1 MIKIYDTMTRSL
13 RDFVPLEGG
22 KVKMYVCGPTVYN
35 YIHIGNARSTV
46 AFDTIR
52 RYFEYRGYEVNYIS
66 NFTDVDDK
74 IIKAANEAGIS
85 TKELSDKFIAAF
97 MEDTAKLGVK
107 PATKNPRVI
116 NYMDEI
122 IAFVATLVDKGFAY
136 ESQGDVYFRVEKSEN
151 YAKLANK
158 TLSELE
164 IGASGRTDDET
175 ARKENPVDFALWK
188 SAKDGEVSWDSPW
201 GAGRPGWHIECSVM
215 ATEIL
220 GDTIDIHGG
229 GADLEFPHHTNEIA
243 QSEAKTGKTFANY
256 WMHNGFVNVDN
267 EKMSKSLGNFV
278 TVHDM
283 LQTVDGQVIRFFLA
297 TQQYRK
303 PVNFTEKALHD
314 AEINLKYL
322 KNAYQQ
328 PVQETVDSDDFET
341 FKSQFV
347 AAMDDDFNTAN
358 GITVLFDL
366 AKWINSGHYTA
377 VIKEAF
383 ADMLAVFGIVFEEG
397 EQDILDED
405 IEALIAE
412 RQEARA
418 NKDFARADAIRDQLA
433 EQGIKLLDTKD
444 GVRWTRD

>member
-13 RDFVPLEGG
+13 RDFVPLQEG

-116 NYMDEI
+116 NYMDQI
-122 IAFVATLVDKGFAY
+122 IAFVETLVEKGFAY

-158 TLSELE
+158 TLADLE
-164 IGASGRTDDET
+164 IGASGRTDEET

-201 GAGRPGWHIECSVM
+201 GSGRPGWHIECSVM

-243 QSEAKTGKTFANY
+243 QSEAKTGHTFANY

-283 LQTVDGQVIRFFLA
+283 LETVDGQVLRFFLA

-303 PVNFTEKALHD
+303 PVNFTEKAIHD

-328 PVQETVDSDDFET
+328 SVQETVDSDDFDS

-377 VIKEAF
+377 IIKEEF
-383 ADMLAVFGIVFEEG
+383 AAMLAVFGIVFQDQEEV
-397 EQDILDED
+397 LDTA
-405 IEALIAE
+405 IEALIE
-412 RQEARA
+412 KRQEARA

>member
-13 RDFVPLEGG
+13 RDFVPLQEG

-116 NYMDEI
+116 NYMDQI
-122 IAFVATLVDKGFAY
+122 IAFVETLVEKGFAY

-158 TLSELE
+158 TLADLE
-164 IGASGRTDDET
+164 IGASGRTDEET

-201 GAGRPGWHIECSVM
+201 GSGRPGWHIECSVM

-243 QSEAKTGKTFANY
+243 QSEAKTGHTFANY

-283 LQTVDGQVIRFFLA
+283 LETVDGQVLRFFLA

-303 PVNFTEKALHD
+303 PVNFTEKAIHD

-328 PVQETVDSDDFET
+328 PVQETVDSDDFDS

-377 VIKEAF
+377 IIKEEF
-383 ADMLAVFGIVFEEG
+383 AAMLAVFGIVFQDQEEV
-397 EQDILDED
+397 LDTA
-405 IEALIAE
+405 IEALIE
-412 RQEARA
+412 KRQEARA

>member
-13 RDFVPLEGG
+13 RKFVPLTENT
-22 KVKMYVCGPTVYN
+22 VNMYVCGPTVYN
-35 YIHIGNARSTV
+35 YIHIGNARSAV

-52 RYFEYRGYEVNYIS
+52 RYFEYTGYQVNYIS

-74 IIKAANEAGIS
+74 IIKAATQAGVS
-85 TKELSDKFIAAF
+85 PKELSDRFIAAF
-97 MEDTAKLGVK
+97 IEDTKALGVK
-107 PATKNPRVI
+107 PATQNPRV
-116 NYMDEI
+116 MDYIAEI
-122 IAFVATLVDKGFAY
+122 ISFVESLIEKDFAY
-136 ESQGDVYFRVEKSEN
+136 EADGDVYFRVEKSEH

-164 IGASGRTDDET
+164 VGASGRTDVET
-175 ARKENPVDFALWK
+175 ALKENPLDFALWK
-188 SAKDGEVSWDSPW
+188 SAKAGEVSWDSPW
-201 GAGRPGWHIECSVM
+201 GFGRPGWHIECSVM

-256 WMHNGFVNVDN
+256 WMHNGFVTVDN

-283 LQTVDGQVIRFFLA
+283 LQTVDGQVLRFFLA

-303 PVNFTEKALHD
+303 PINFTEKAIHD

-322 KNAYQQ
+322 KNTLQQ
-328 PVQETVDSDDFET
+328 PLTETADEQEL
-341 FKSQFV
+341 KQFV
-347 AAMDDDFNTAN
+347 IAFQDAMDDDFNTAN
-358 GITVLFDL
+358 GITVVFDM
-366 AKWINSGHYTA
+366 AKWINSGSYTEP
-377 VIKEAF
+377 VRSAF
-383 ADMLAVFGIVFEEG
+383 EKMLAVFGIVFEE
-397 EQDILDED
+397 EVLEVD
-405 IEALIAE
+405 IEALIAK

-418 NKDFARADAIRDQLA
+418 NRDFAIADAIRDQLA
-433 EQGIKLLDTKD
+433 AQGIKLLDTKD
-444 GVRWTRD
+444 GVRWLRD

>member
-1 MIKIYDTMTRSL
+1 MTRSL
-13 RDFVPLEGG
+13 RDFVPLQEG

-52 RYFEYRGYEVNYIS
+52 RYFEYRGYTVDYIS

-107 PATKNPRVI
+107 PGTKNPRVI
-116 NYMDEI
+116 NYMDQI
-122 IAFVATLVDKGFAY
+122 IAFVETLVEKGFAY

-158 TLSELE
+158 TLADLE
-164 IGASGRTDDET
+164 IGASGRTDEET

-201 GAGRPGWHIECSVM
+201 GSGRPGWHIECSVM

-243 QSEAKTGKTFANY
+243 QSEAKTGHTFANY

-283 LQTVDGQVIRFFLA
+283 LETVDGQVLRFFLA

-303 PVNFTEKALHD
+303 PVNFTEKAIHD

-328 PVQETVDSDDFET
+328 PVQETVDSDDFDS

-377 VIKEAF
+377 IIKEEF
-383 ADMLAVFGIVFEEG
+383 AAMLAVFGIVFQDQEEV
-397 EQDILDED
+397 LDTA
-405 IEALIAE
+405 IEALIEE

>member
-13 RDFVPLEGG
+13 RKFVPLTENT
-22 KVKMYVCGPTVYN
+22 VNMYVCGPTVYN
-35 YIHIGNARSTV
+35 YIHIGNARSAV

-52 RYFEYRGYEVNYIS
+52 RYFEYTGYQVNYIS

-74 IIKAANEAGIS
+74 IIKTATQAGVS
-85 TKELSDKFIAAF
+85 PKELSDRFIAAF
-97 MEDTAKLGVK
+97 IEDTKALGVK
-107 PATKNPRVI
+107 PATQNPRV
-116 NYMDEI
+116 MDYIAEI
-122 IAFVATLVDKGFAY
+122 ISFVESLIEKDFAY
-136 ESQGDVYFRVEKSEN
+136 EADGDVYFRVEKSEH

-164 IGASGRTDDET
+164 VGASGRTDAET
-175 ARKENPVDFALWK
+175 ALKENPLDFALWK
-188 SAKDGEVSWDSPW
+188 SAKAGEVSWDSPW
-201 GAGRPGWHIECSVM
+201 GFGRPGWHIECSVM

-256 WMHNGFVNVDN
+256 WMHNGFVTVDN

-283 LQTVDGQVIRFFLA
+283 LQTVDGQVLRFFLA

-303 PVNFTEKALHD
+303 PINFTEKAIHD

-322 KNAYQQ
+322 KNTLQQ
-328 PVQETVDSDDFET
+328 PLTETADEQEL
-341 FKSQFV
+341 KQFV
-347 AAMDDDFNTAN
+347 IAFQDAMDDDFNTAN
-358 GITVLFDL
+358 GITVVFDM
-366 AKWINSGHYTA
+366 AKWINSGSYTEP
-377 VIKEAF
+377 VKSAF
-383 ADMLAVFGIVFEEG
+383 EKMLAVFGIIFEE
-397 EQDILDED
+397 EVLEVD
-405 IEALIAE
+405 IEALIAK

-418 NKDFARADAIRDQLA
+418 NRDFATADAIRDQLA
-433 EQGIKLLDTKD
+433 AQGIKLLDTKD
-444 GVRWTRD
+444 GVRWLRD

>member
-13 RDFVPLEGG
+13 RDFVPLTEN
-22 KVKMYVCGPTVYN
+22 VVNMYVCGPTVYN

-52 RYFEYRGYEVNYIS
+52 RYFEYRGYTVNYIS

-85 TKELSDKFIAAF
+85 TKELSDKFITAF
-97 MEDTAKLGVK
+97 MEDTAQLGIK
-107 PATKNPRVI
+107 PATQNPRVI

-122 IAFVATLVDKGFAY
+122 IAFVSTLIDKGFAY
-136 ESQGDVYFRVEKSEN
+136 VAEGDVYFRVAKSKN

-158 TLSELE
+158 TLEDLE
-164 IGASGRTDDET
+164 IGASGRTDAET
-175 ARKENPVDFALWK
+175 DRKENPLDFALWK
-188 SAKDGEVSWDSPW
+188 AAKEGEISWDSPW
-201 GAGRPGWHIECSVM
+201 GPGRPGWHIECSVM

-283 LQTVDGQVIRFFLA
+283 LKTVDGQVLRFFLA

-303 PVNFTEKALHD
+303 PINFTEKAIHD
-314 AEINLKYL
+314 AEVNLKYL
-322 KNAYQQ
+322 KNTHSLPLTDQVNQDELQTYLDAFQ
-328 PVQETVDSDDFET
+328 V
-341 FKSQFV
+341 
-347 AAMDDDFNTAN
+347 AMDDDFNTAN
-358 GITVLFDL
+358 GVTVLFDM
-366 AKWINSGHYTA
+366 AKWINSGNYDET
-377 VIKEAF
+377 VKDAF
-383 ADMLAVFGIVFEEG
+383 EKMLQVFGIVFEE
-397 EQDILDED
+397 EVLDED
-405 IEALIAE
+405 IEKLIEE
-412 RQEARA
+412 RQAARA
-418 NKDFARADAIRDQLA
+418 NKDFATADRIRDELA
-433 EQGIKLLDTKD
+433 AQGIKLLDTKE

>member
-13 RDFVPLEGG
+13 RDFVPLQEG

-52 RYFEYRGYEVNYIS
+52 RYFEYRGYTVDYIS

-116 NYMDEI
+116 NYMDQI
-122 IAFVATLVDKGFAY
+122 IAFVETLVEKGFAY

-158 TLSELE
+158 TLADLE
-164 IGASGRTDDET
+164 IGASGRTDEET

-201 GAGRPGWHIECSVM
+201 GSGRPGWHIECSVM

-243 QSEAKTGKTFANY
+243 QSEAKTGHTFANY

-283 LQTVDGQVIRFFLA
+283 LETVDGQVLRFFLA

-303 PVNFTEKALHD
+303 PVNFTEKAIHD

-328 PVQETVDSDDFET
+328 PVQETVDSDDFDS

-377 VIKEAF
+377 IIKEEF
-383 ADMLAVFGIVFEEG
+383 AAMLAVFGIVFQDQEEV
-397 EQDILDED
+397 LDTA
-405 IEALIAE
+405 IEALIEE